1 MIKLLLMRIKLYK
14 LCKKHKSVLE
24 GVPEIK
30 EMKRR
35 IYEAERIYLY
45 NQRVFMY
52 CPGCG
57 CELLSSD
64 NCSISEPNLVYF
76 ECHNCDTG
84 STWDFD
90 APAPILI
97 KHNKI

>member
-1 MIKLLLMRIKLYK
+1 MIKLLIMRIKLYK
-14 LCKKHKSVLE
+14 LCKKNKYDFGKNQEVR
-24 GVPEIK
+24 

-45 NQRVFMY
+45 DQRVFVY
-52 CPGCG
+52 CPSCG

-84 STWDFD
+84 SMWDFD

-97 KHNKI
+97 KHNNI